1 MCTSEFRNSDSSAG
15 ISMPEIGDFSES
27 PASFFDFHTAELNS
41 EMIGVSALNATAS
54 SSFTTLGSL
63 GKERT
68 STALLP

>member
-1 MCTSEFRNSDSSAG
+1 
-15 ISMPEIGDFSES
+15 MPDIGDFSES

-41 EMIGVSALNATAS
+41 EMIGVSSLNAAAS
-54 SSFTTLGSL
+54 SSLIMLGSL

>member
-1 MCTSEFRNSDSSAG
+1 
-15 ISMPEIGDFSES
+15 MPDIGDFSES

-41 EMIGVSALNATAS
+41 EKIGVSSLNAAAS
-54 SSFTTLGSL
+54 SSLIMLGSL